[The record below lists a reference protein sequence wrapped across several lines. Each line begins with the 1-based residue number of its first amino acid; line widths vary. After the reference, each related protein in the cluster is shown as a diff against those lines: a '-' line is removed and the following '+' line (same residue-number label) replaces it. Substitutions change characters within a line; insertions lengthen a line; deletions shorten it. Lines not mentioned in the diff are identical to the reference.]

1 VAGERRRPT
10 LCEFLEFAGGRLD
23 VLANLCRHPRKL
35 APLRRLALESLRPP
49 SMAAAAARSIRE
61 ERRTLRGRRGAE
73 SGRLDSGP
81 ELGRAVKVGPRHVF
95 QSSERVEREE
105 VRFRGGAGGGKVTPR
120 APGREIA

>member
-1 VAGERRRPT
+1 MAGERRRPT

-95 QSSERVEREE
+95 QSSERTFGVGEFRVA
-105 VRFRGGAGGGKVTPR
+105 VRAGAQ
-120 APGREIA
+120 